1 MIASEQRY
9 AELGRFFHH
18 ARSQTTAK
26 IGRRPAREALARDRV
41 ANQQRLGEMITQEV
55 HMANFIPLENKSSEV
70 QAGGTPRGTPLSLS
84 ESFGN
89 TRSGATANSIEALL
103 STREASEILKIH
115 PKVLERMAK
124 RGDVPALKVGKFW
137 RYRASALDAWID
149 SRLKLSRQPCRI
161 ETHF

>member
-1 MIASEQRY
+1 
-9 AELGRFFHH
+9 
-18 ARSQTTAK
+18 
-26 IGRRPAREALARDRV
+26 
-41 ANQQRLGEMITQEV
+41 
-55 HMANFIPLENKSSEV
+55 MADFILLKEKSSEA
-70 QAGGTPRGTPLSLS
+70 QAGGTPRGSPLSDS
-84 ESFGN
+84 EAFGD
-89 TRSGATANSIEALL
+89 TRSGARTNSVEALL